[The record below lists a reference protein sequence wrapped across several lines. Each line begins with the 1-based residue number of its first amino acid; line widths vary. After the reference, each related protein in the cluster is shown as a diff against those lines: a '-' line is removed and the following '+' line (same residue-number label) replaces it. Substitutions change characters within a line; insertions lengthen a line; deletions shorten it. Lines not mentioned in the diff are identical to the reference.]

1 MKINENNLH
10 PLIYLAIY
18 FYITNY
24 KGDKKMK
31 SKKFTVALM
40 FILLLS
46 ILTSCSG
53 KNNADANSSNT
64 SSSDSTTRTI
74 THAMGTT
81 EIKGTPKRVV
91 ILTNEGTEALLAL
104 GVKPVGAVK
113 SWEGDPWYPYI
124 EKDMAGVKNLGTED
138 QVNIEAIASLNPDL
152 IIGNKMRNEKI
163 YDQLSKI
170 APTVYSDTLRG
181 EWKNNFLFYAKVL
194 DKEAKGNE
202 IIKKFDDRI
211 TDIAK
216 LAGDRLNKKISIVRF
231 IPGKTRLYLNNT
243 FPGMIFKQI
252 GFARPASQSAE
263 GNFLVIEKE
272 RLKDADGD
280 VIFYFTYD
288 DPGKSEGNA
297 REKEWINDPMFKTL
311 DVYKNNKVYKV
322 DDAAWNTGGGV
333 ISANI
338 LLDDLEKF
346 LKENKI

>member
-1 MKINENNLH
+1 MK
-10 PLIYLAIY
+10 
-18 FYITNY
+18 F
-24 KGDKKMK
+24 KKLT
-31 SKKFTVALM
+31 STLL

-53 KNNADANSSNT
+53 KSNSSTNSSNAA
-64 SSSDSTTRTI
+64 SSDAGKRTI

-81 EIKGTPKRVV
+81 EITGTPKRVV

-104 GVKPVGAVK
+104 GVKPVGAVR
-113 SWEGDPWYPYI
+113 SWEGTPWYSYI
-124 EKDMAGVKNLGTED
+124 SKDMNGVKDVGTED

-170 APTVYSDTLRG
+170 APTVYSNTLRG

-194 DKEAKGNE
+194 NKESKGNE
-202 IIKKFDDRI
+202 LVKKFDDRAAS
-211 TDIAK
+211 IAK
-216 LAGDRLNKKISIVRF
+216 LAGDRLNKKISLVRF

-243 FPGMIFKQI
+243 FSGMIFKQI
-252 GFARPASQSAE
+252 GFARPDSQSAE
-263 GNFLVIEKE
+263 GNFLEIGKE

-280 VIFYFTYD
+280 VMFYFTYD

-322 DDAAWNTGGGV
+322 DDASWNTGGGI

-346 LKENKI
+346 LKENKF